1 MKFYHTDLIV
11 TIRELMPKK
20 MLINKVLPKLLEGA
34 EYPLYIYF
42 LIVLIAINL
51 TENREIEFIGL
62 FTLASP

>member
-1 MKFYHTDLIV
+1 
-11 TIRELMPKK
+11 MPKK